1 MTRGKIKLEYIA
13 NDAERRAS
21 FRKRKKG
28 IPTVW
33 PSRLDAQQ
41 IISRFR
47 EFPEVEQ
54 TQRLFNQESY
64 TIQRVQKSR
73 KQAEKLQRINRIT
86 DMEILMHQC
95 MACLSSLQNVPLS
108 DITEM
113 GRLAEQ
119 NIQDIKTRMKE
130 LEKNWATNLQM
141 VSENSL
147 IPDKTKEKKF
157 YAFSNDR
164 YRKNLR
170 LKKNSE
176 TTMTTIKLMNQD
188 LIRLDR
194 FDDTNF
200 TQWQDKLKLLLTA
213 LKISYILDPD

>member
-28 IPTVW
+28 IVNKINELCTLCDIQACIIIYGAYEPQPTVC

-41 IISRFR
+41 IISKFW

-95 MACLSSLQNVPLS
+95 MAGLSSLQNVPLN

-141 VSENSL
+141 GETSSTPPKDDAAGPNFRELSL
-147 IPDKTKEKKF
+147 FHK
-157 YAFSNDR
+157 S
-164 YRKNLR
+164 
-170 LKKNSE
+170 
-176 TTMTTIKLMNQD
+176 
-188 LIRLDR
+188 
-194 FDDTNF
+194 
-200 TQWQDKLKLLLTA
+200 
-213 LKISYILDPD
+213 